1 MSPSPRRVLIVE
13 DEQALREL
21 MRFHLELGGYAVVEE
36 ADGRQALSRL
46 RDEPFDL
53 VLLDVMLPGL
63 DGTGVCR
70 ALRASGP
77 NTATPVVMVTALDGE
92 SDTVLGL
99 ESGADDYVA
108 KPFGVREL
116 MARVAAVTRRL
127 DRGAAAASEAST
139 RVQVGD
145 LSLDRERR
153 LATVRGSA
161 IELTRQEFDLLFLLA
176 SRRGIVFSRAALLQQ
191 VWNDDTYV
199 TERTVDAVVS
209 RLRRKVERDPHDPG
223 LLLTAW
229 GVGYKCADVDD

>member
-1 MSPSPRRVLIVE
+1 MPQARRRVLIVE

-21 MRFHLELGGYAVVEE
+21 MRFHLDLAGYEVVEE
-36 ADGRQALSRL
+36 ADGRQALTRL
-46 RDEPFDL
+46 HRETFDL

-63 DGTGVCR
+63 DGIGVCR

-77 NTATPVVMVTALDGE
+77 NAATPVVMVTALDGE

-99 ESGADDYVA
+99 ESGADDYIA

-116 MARVAAVTRRL
+116 MARVTAVTRRL
-127 DRGAAAASEAST
+127 ERGTAAAADASV

-145 LSLDRERR
+145 LALDRERR
-153 LATVRGSA
+153 LATVGGAA

-191 VWNDDTYV
+191 VWSDDTYV

-209 RLRRKVERDPHDPG
+209 RLRRKVERDPHDPS